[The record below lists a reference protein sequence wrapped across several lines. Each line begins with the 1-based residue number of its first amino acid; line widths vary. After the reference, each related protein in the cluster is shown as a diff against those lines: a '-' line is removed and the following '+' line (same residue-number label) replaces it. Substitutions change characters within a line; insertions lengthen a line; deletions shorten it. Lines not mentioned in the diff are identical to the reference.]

1 MKFNQIWVGSGD
13 RTIKIFTPE
22 GACIKTL
29 QKHTDTIRGLAE
41 VTGFGF
47 MSCSNDKCGVQFI

>member
-1 MKFNQIWVGSGD
+1 MVLGSGD

-22 GACIKTL
+22 GTCVKTI

-41 VTGFGF
+41 VPGFGF
-47 MSCSNDKCGVQFI
+47 MSCSNDKYGLQVL